1 MQIITIIFFY
11 VYNRW
16 KYRSN
21 HQEVFTGKHL
31 CQSLRS
37 ATLLKKNLC
46 HRCFHANFAKFL
58 RATFLTENLRW
69 LLLEINSLNY
79 LTALFLSCHGVIN
92 NENVQRAVFRLYN
105 GKVQVDTEF
114 FTMLN
119 KCSKLSII
127 LMLTP
132 GLHLF
137 HHSSVFMY

>member
-1 MQIITIIFFY
+1 MEIQ
-11 VYNRW
+11 
-16 KYRSN
+16 KQSPRSVHRKTVVPKSQVCN
-21 HQEVFTGKHL
+21 FIKKESLPQVFS
-31 CQSLRS
+31 CEF
-37 ATLLKKNLC
+37 C
-46 HRCFHANFAKFL
+46 KFL
-58 RATFLTENLRW
+58 RAPFLTENLRW

-119 KCSKLSII
+119 KCSKLFII
-127 LMLTP
+127 SMLTP

-137 HHSSVFMY
+137 HHSSVFM